1 MSQIELRTALNAP
14 LLPPDG
20 AGEGRGA
27 AGIERA
33 RAAAVDAGTL
43 AAPREAGERALRDMP
58 PPDRHL
64 AGAADPGGEGFRSR
78 VGRWFREGFMGPRAG
93 LPETVSVNMPGGG
106 AVAFSGRSLAG
117 MIKSLPRLDRA
128 AARENLAATLEAR
141 LEHGRSLLEAVQGG
155 GELPAP
161 DAQDVADIMLF
172 LEARAQASGNGFAE
186 GAFSIEDAD
195 GRLAA
200 FLNRCPEKYQRSSS
214 HLNDTQRRHERSSA
228 RPRYGTVRGYS
239 RRRGWSACTPPFPQ
253 GRIPRL
259 PHEYPFRK
267 RTCSR
272 A

>member
-141 LEHGRSLLEAVQGG
+141 LEHGRSLLEAV
-155 GELPAP
+155 
-161 DAQDVADIMLF
+161 
-172 LEARAQASGNGFAE
+172 
-186 GAFSIEDAD
+186 
-195 GRLAA
+195 
-200 FLNRCPEKYQRSSS
+200 
-214 HLNDTQRRHERSSA
+214 
-228 RPRYGTVRGYS
+228 
-239 RRRGWSACTPPFPQ
+239 
-253 GRIPRL
+253 
-259 PHEYPFRK
+259 
-267 RTCSR
+267 
-272 A
+272 